1 MILAAQSVSS
11 QLVDLVLYA
20 TIATLGVSLSFALAL
35 VGTVRASESRR
46 GGSVAGAVP
55 WTLLAV
61 LGYAAFAALAVKGI
75 IVVTQK

>member
-11 QLVDLVLYA
+11 QLADLVLYA
-20 TIATLGVSLSFALAL
+20 TITTCGVSLSFALAL

-61 LGYAAFAALAVKGI
+61 LG
-75 IVVTQK
+75 